1 MFWSPSS
8 IVSGQTSTEMK
19 DEVETTTMDTDWKS
33 GITWANLSVLDSEGG
48 IEDKAA
54 VDFLI
59 LDEDVRKKIK
69 LIS

>member
-1 MFWSPSS
+1 
-8 IVSGQTSTEMK
+8 MK